1 MAVKTA
7 EFLKEQVD
15 KMLYKSSYIISESPT
30 YKSILEDAVFDEIP
44 EAEAPA
50 PEENPMPSS
59 APATSTPPQS
69 NAAPAA
75 SPAPTSD
82 AMPPVAPSPAPA
94 PTTSPA
100 PAPEVSAAPPM
111 GATNGFS
118 EPAPV
123 VDEKEEMQKEVMRLQ
138 IEAMKQMS
146 AKITEMESVVDG
158 LNAQLAE
165 FSKEVDKVKEPTD
178 IEKFQERKLD
188 SHPYYYNLNDLWNNN
203 TFQARMDGMNSKGI
217 TKTDDGYVADFDQ
230 LPKLSQYEVKNSFD
244 NFN

>member
-1 MAVKTA
+1 MAD
-7 EFLKEQVD
+7 LIQEQIN
-15 KMLYKSSYIISESPT
+15 KMLYKATYLISESPT

-50 PEENPMPSS
+50 PEDKPMPEP
-59 APATSTPPQS
+59 APN
-69 NAAPAA
+69 NAAPDANTAPPA
-75 SPAPTSD
+75 SPEPAAGATP
-82 AMPPVAPSPAPA
+82 PAPA
-94 PTTSPA
+94 PA
-100 PAPEVSAAPPM
+100 PATPPMPPVPASPEMGADPSM

-123 VDEKEEMQKEVMRLQ
+123 VDEKEEMEKEVMRLQ
-138 IEAMKQMS
+138 IDAMKQMS
-146 AKITEMESVVDG
+146 AKIKEMESVIGG
-158 LNAQLAE
+158 LNSQLAD

-178 IEKFQERKLD
+178 VEKFQERKLD

-217 TKTDDGYVADFDQ
+217 VKTDDGYVADFDDI
-230 LPKLSQYEVKNSFD
+230 PKLSQYDVKNSFD